1 MSAKSKK
8 NKKDHLPSRN
18 YSSANQAVPANAWAT
33 NSVVIADQKVTAE
46 KKNQTQLKQFNDIRK
61 KHIEAAKV
69 HTENYESS
77 SEEELENDSL
87 LESVFKGYGGDKSQL
102 QKTQEFLENVF
113 QSGTATCLIC
123 IASVKRTDYV
133 SLHGGQAARKMR
145 YNFYF
150 MPGSLFL

>member
-1 MSAKSKK
+1 MSTKSKK
-8 NKKDHLPSRN
+8 NKKDQFAGRN
-18 YSSANQAVPANAWAT
+18 VVSANQTPSTNAWAV
-33 NSVVIADQKVTAE
+33 NPIGSADQKVNAE
-46 KKNQTQLKQFNDIRK
+46 KKKQTQLKQFNDIRK
-61 KHIEAAKV
+61 KHIEAAKI

-133 SLHGGQAARKMR
+133 SDWENQQIG
-145 YNFYF
+145 
-150 MPGSLFL
+150 

>member
-1 MSAKSKK
+1 MGG
-8 NKKDHLPSRN
+8 
-18 YSSANQAVPANAWAT
+18 ANQTAPANAWAT
-33 NSVVIADQKVTAE
+33 NAIAAPDPKVAAE
-46 KKNQTQLKQFNDIRK
+46 KKKQTQLKQFNDIRK
-61 KHIEAAKV
+61 KHIEAAKI

-113 QSGTATCLIC
+113 QSGTATCLVC

-133 SLHGGQAARKMR
+133 SLRPKR
-145 YNFYF
+145 DDINSRNFNSF
-150 MPGSLFL
+150 GNVSFSRRSGHAIIATVSFT

>member
-8 NKKDHLPSRN
+8 DKKERN
-18 YSSANQAVPANAWAT
+18 NGNANQAATANAWAT
-33 NSVVIADQKVTAE
+33 KSVVNADQKVTAE
-46 KKNQTQLKQFNDIRK
+46 KKKQTQLKQFNDIRK
-61 KHIEAAKV
+61 KHIEAAKF

-77 SEEELENDSL
+77 SEDELENDSL

-133 SLHGGQAARKMR
+133 SSHNVQAAKKMIDISELITE
-145 YNFYF
+145 
-150 MPGSLFL
+150 SLFF

>member
-18 YSSANQAVPANAWAT
+18 QTAPANAWAT

-61 KHIEAAKV
+61 KHIEAAKA

-133 SLHGGQAARKMR
+133 SDQATRQMR
-145 YNFYF
+145 DTIYF
-150 MPGSLFL
+150 ITGSRLL